1 VEAAAAAREGMGQ
14 LLDAFVIFST
24 TPSHLW
30 VQKWLDSCR
39 RCPFFLPKDQNCCFP
54 AATKWSG
61 DLIKGGWH
69 SQWDQNL
76 VHEEL
81 EMACEYCTI

>member
-1 VEAAAAAREGMGQ
+1 MGGGSSSLRQ
-14 LLDAFVIFST
+14 AICGYKNGL
-24 TPSHLW
+24 TPAVDVH
-30 VQKWLDSCR
+30 V
-39 RCPFFLPKDQNCCFP
+39 FLPKDQNCCFP

-76 VHEEL
+76 VHEGL